1 MRGRM
6 PLNNMKEAEGV
17 STFFVTTKG
26 RVRLKKVMNT
36 LSLSLPLQWLE
47 LINRLRLCSSGEIA
61 SLLEII
67 YVHGAKVTLWST
79 HCSMDL

>member
-36 LSLSLPLQWLE
+36 LSLSPSPMVGTYNQIEALFIW
-47 LINRLRLCSSGEIA
+47 
-61 SLLEII
+61 
-67 YVHGAKVTLWST
+67 
-79 HCSMDL
+79 